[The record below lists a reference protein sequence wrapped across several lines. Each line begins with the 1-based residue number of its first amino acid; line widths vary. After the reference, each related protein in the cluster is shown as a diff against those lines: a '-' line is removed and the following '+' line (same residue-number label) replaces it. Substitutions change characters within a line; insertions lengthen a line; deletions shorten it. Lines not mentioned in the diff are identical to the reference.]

1 MKVGYIRALALEKN
15 TTTQTKL
22 LKNLKVKKIYEDNQK
37 EKSPNYEGLK
47 ALIESTREGDI
58 VYIESFNRIAKNTKE
73 LQEVIECFYNKKV
86 HLVSIKEDINTAII
100 DQTLLCTIL
109 GAVMSFESDCVLE
122 RQREGIERAKA
133 EGKYKGRKK
142 IDFPK
147 GWEEIYIQYKHR
159 EITGTAAMEI
169 LNLKRNTF
177 YNLIKEHEEKLSAKK
192 EEDTEKVAKID
203 LWLSIENNNKFVRG
217 KKKTRERIENDLRY
231 YSMKKPDPESCEYI
245 LQVKYREIEDLE
257 NTVYDILSEMH
268 MEADMH
274 NCFIEADAKCEELGL
289 YW

>member
-1 MKVGYIRALALEKN
+1 MKIGYIRALALEEN
-15 TTTQTKL
+15 NAAQTKL
-22 LKNLKVKKIYEDNQK
+22 LKSLKVEKIYEDNQK
-37 EKSPNYEGLK
+37 GKSSYYEGLK
-47 ALIESTREGDI
+47 ALIESAREGDTI
-58 VYIESFNRIAKNTKE
+58 YIESFNRIAKNTKE
-73 LQEVIECFYNKKV
+73 LLEVIECFYNKKV

-100 DQTLLCTIL
+100 DQKLLCTIL
-109 GAVMSFESDCVLE
+109 GAVTCFENDCVLE

-147 GWEEIYIQYKHR
+147 GFEGVYIQYKHR

-177 YNLIKEHEEKLSAKK
+177 YNLIREHEGSLCAKK
-192 EEDTEKVAKID
+192 EKDIEKIAKID

-231 YSMKKPDPESCEYI
+231 YNMKKPDPKSCEYI
-245 LQVKYREIEDLE
+245 LQVKYREIEGLE
-257 NTVYDILSEMH
+257 NTVYDILSEIH
-268 MEADMH
+268 MEADMN
-274 NCFIEADAKCEELGL
+274 NCIIEADAKCVELGL
-289 YW
+289 SW

>member
-1 MKVGYIRALALEKN
+1 MKVGYIRALEENNAA
-15 TTTQTKL
+15 QTKL
-22 LKNLKVKKIYEDNQK
+22 LKSLKVKKIYEDKQK
-37 EKSPNYEGLK
+37 GKDSNYEGLK
-47 ALIESTREGDI
+47 DLIEFVSEGDT

-86 HLVSIKEDINTAII
+86 HLVSIKEDIDTAII
-100 DQTLLCTIL
+100 DQKLLCIIL
-109 GAVMSFESDCVLE
+109 GAVTSFESECVLE

-147 GWEEIYIQYKHR
+147 GFEEVYFQYKNR
-159 EITGTAAMEI
+159 EITGTAAMDI

-177 YNLIKEHEEKLSAKK
+177 YNLIKEHEAEVSSKK
-192 EEDTEKVAKID
+192 EEDIEKIAKID
-203 LWLSIENNNKFVRG
+203 LWVSIENNNKFVRG

-231 YSMKKPDPESCEYI
+231 YSMKKSDPKSCEYI

-257 NTVYDILSEMH
+257 NTVYDILREIH
-268 MEADMH
+268 MEADMN
-274 NCFIEADAKCEELGL
+274 NCVIEADARCVELGL
-289 YW
+289 SW

>member
-1 MKVGYIRALALEKN
+1 MKVGYIRLLALEESN
-15 TTTQTKL
+15 ATQTKL
-22 LKNLKVKKIYEDNQK
+22 LKTLKVKKIYEDNPK

-47 ALIESTREGDI
+47 ALIESAREGDT

-73 LQEVIECFYNKKV
+73 LQQVIECFYNKKIY
-86 HLVSIKEDINTAII
+86 LVSIKEDINTAVI
-100 DQTLLCTIL
+100 DQELLCKIL
-109 GAVMSFESDCVLE
+109 GIITSFESECVLG
-122 RQREGIERAKA
+122 RQRDGIERAKS

-147 GWEEIYIQYKHR
+147 GWEEVYIKYKHR

-177 YNLIKEHEEKLSAKK
+177 YNLIKEHEGKLSAKT
-192 EEDTEKVAKID
+192 EEDIEKIAKID

-217 KKKTRERIENDLRY
+217 KKKTRERIENDLSY
-231 YSMKKPDPESCEYI
+231 YSMKKPDPKSCEYI

-268 MEADMH
+268 MEADMN
-274 NCFIEADAKCEELGL
+274 NCFIEADAKCVELGL
-289 YW
+289 SW